1 MLAQGRAGLVWVPL
15 QHRAEQLGRK
25 ARVPLRWR
33 SPARA
38 GRELAPVVP
47 LRPAPVPLVD
57 VDSFVSPAVR
67 RLLEAG

>member
-1 MLAQGRAGLVWVPL
+1 VPAVVWVPL
-15 QHRAEQLGRK
+15 QRRADQLGRE

-33 SPARA
+33 SPAGAPR
-38 GRELAPVVP
+38 GLAPVVP
-47 LRPAPVPLVD
+47 LRPVPVALVD